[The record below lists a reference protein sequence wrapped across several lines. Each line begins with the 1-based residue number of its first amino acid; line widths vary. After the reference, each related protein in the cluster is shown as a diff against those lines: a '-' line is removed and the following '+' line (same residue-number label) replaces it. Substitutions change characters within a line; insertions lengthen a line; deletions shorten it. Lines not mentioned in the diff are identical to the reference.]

1 MAEPK
6 LKSRGDAGRSDKGP
20 NLGRALGNR
29 ITLNLDA
36 VDQVKRDHRLNLSEG
51 AALDAGLVAHEGEHA
66 GAGPLLFSVLT
77 MSRERKA
84 LFTESYTYQGL
95 MNTDKV
101 FGLWDDSWAAV
112 DRAIREESRKIAI
125 QEELRRQKEP
135 ESEPDQP

>member
-6 LKSRGDAGRSDKGP
+6 LKSRGDAGRSGKGP

-36 VDQVKRDHRLNLSEG
+36 VDQVKRDHRLNPSEG

-66 GAGPLLFSVLT
+66 GASMLLISLAT
-77 MSRERKA
+77 MSGERKA

-95 MNTDKV
+95 HTTDRV
-101 FGLWDDSWAAV
+101 FMRWNESWANV
-112 DRAIREESRKIAI
+112 DKHVR
-125 QEELRRQKEP
+125 
-135 ESEPDQP
+135 ESERVKAIERNLNPKKPQDQQPED